1 MVNAIAAKWQY
12 QVQDLHHHHR
22 HRRRGGASR
31 QRDRK
36 REGGREAELR
46 MLPVIQLKAKIRDSF
61 PFGPFQA
68 VDLGFCFFF
77 FYCFTCYFL
86 VVTYAPKRRRGTRH
100 VGNDRRFRLV
110 TWPDQSDINIYPYKL
125 HKSSECWPTQLTWL
139 TSCRQCVCV
148 CVCVVKSGHLGF

>member
-68 VDLGFCFFF
+68 VDLGFCFFSF
-77 FYCFTCYFL
+77 I
-86 VVTYAPKRRRGTRH
+86 VS
-100 VGNDRRFRLV
+100 LV
-110 TWPDQSDINIYPYKL
+110 TFWLLLTHQSDDAA
-125 HKSSECWPTQLTWL
+125 
-139 TSCRQCVCV
+139 RDM
-148 CVCVVKSGHLGF
+148 